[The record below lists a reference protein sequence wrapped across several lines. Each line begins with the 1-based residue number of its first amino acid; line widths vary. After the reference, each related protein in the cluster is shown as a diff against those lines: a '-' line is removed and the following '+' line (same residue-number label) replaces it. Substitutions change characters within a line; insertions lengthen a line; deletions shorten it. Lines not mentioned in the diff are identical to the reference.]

1 MLEGLAIWFLNNYL
15 GKYLEDLE
23 AAQLSISLLAGQV
36 ELYDVPLRKDAL
48 VKVLNPSMEVKRG
61 VVGHIKLTIPVTSLG
76 TDPWILALHGVT
88 VVVGPSNIPRPR
100 LGKGIPHLEYIH
112 SDVLE
117 EEEEEEEEVVEDVVA
132 PAAPGWFNYGRI
144 TIRTIVENLQVRS
157 GDLSSHSTEKCLPA
171 GSDGYQHQIRR
182 L

>member
-48 VKVLNPSMEVKRG
+48 IKILNPSMEVKRG

-76 TDPWILALHGVT
+76 TEPWILALHGVT
-88 VVVGPSNIPRPR
+88 VVVGPSSSVQPRFE
-100 LGKGIPHLEYIH
+100 KKIDQLEYIQD
-112 SDVLE
+112 DVVEEVE
-117 EEEEEEEEVVEDVVA
+117 EEEKERVVSL
-132 PAAPGWFNYGRI
+132 PAPGWFNYGRI
-144 TIRTIVENLQVRS
+144 TIRTIVENLQVIY
-157 GDLSSHSTEKCLPA
+157 GHFYWDFTEKTFPA
-171 GSDGYQHQIRR
+171 GSYRH
-182 L
+182 